1 MQLKLK
7 ALKIIQF
14 ALREFKQD
22 SGILFSI
29 TRELIEREALKHEA
43 TQSHNINTIIL
54 NKKSQTCSK
63 KQMQLTKFLQT

>member
-7 ALKIIQF
+7 TLKIIQF

-29 TRELIEREALKHEA
+29 THELIEREALKHEA
-43 TQSHNINTIIL
+43 AQ
-54 NKKSQTCSK
+54 
-63 KQMQLTKFLQT
+63 